1 MLSQQRSVSQ
11 TSIYREEYA
20 SEQRTRHVGSN
31 FNPMRV
37 GKCVWVPIVCLVH
50 YTPCAS
56 QVCLGAGPLST
67 CLVPLHGSV
76 GREGAP

>member
-1 MLSQQRSVSQ
+1 M
-11 TSIYREEYA
+11 
-20 SEQRTRHVGSN
+20 GSN

-37 GKCVWVPIVCLVH
+37 GKCVWVPIVCLAH

-67 CLVPLHGSV
+67 CLVPLCSGV
-76 GREGAP
+76 GREGAARRCWVRLGS